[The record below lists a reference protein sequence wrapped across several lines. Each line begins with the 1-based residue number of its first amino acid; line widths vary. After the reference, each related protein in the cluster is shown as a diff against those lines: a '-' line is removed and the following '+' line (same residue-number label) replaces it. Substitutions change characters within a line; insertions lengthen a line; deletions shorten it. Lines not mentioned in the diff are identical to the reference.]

1 MSAWSVAT
9 SGTLGIELLTTGMRE
24 LGLDTLRQT
33 LTLVLNV
40 IKLTRQRD
48 KTYNE
53 TR

>member
-9 SGTLGIELLTTGMRE
+9 SGTLGTELLTTGLRK
-24 LGLDTLRQT
+24 LGPDTLRQT

-40 IKLTRQRD
+40 IKSTRQRD